1 MRHWIA
7 GIAPVVTKVTKLP
20 LSRLVLSGLVL
31 SGLACQGAT
40 AKRES
45 AALTEA
51 VDRYRNAEDAA
62 KSERAQAVLALACS
76 DTTVCDVKR
85 VCMAAIEPTTKALEL
100 KNEVAQRLN
109 DLDQKKLSPD
119 SPEVAALPEKLDE
132 ATRMLQ
138 DGRAKMADCDKRLAE
153 LRVQFGG

>member
-7 GIAPVVTKVTKLP
+7 GIARVVGGVA
-20 LSRLVLSGLVL
+20 LSS
-31 SGLACQGAT
+31 LACQGGA

-51 VDRYRNAEDAA
+51 VDRYRNADDAA
-62 KSERAQAVLALACS
+62 KSERAQAVLALACT
-76 DTTVCDVKR
+76 DATVCDVKR

-109 DLDQKKLSPD
+109 DVDQKKLPAD

-138 DGRAKMADCDKRLAE
+138 DGRTKMADCDKRLAE

>member
-1 MRHWIA
+1 MASPICPRIPWRLWGAA
-7 GIAPVVTKVTKLP
+7 GL
-20 LSRLVLSGLVL
+20 LFF
-31 SGLACQGAT
+31 LACQGGA

-45 AALTEA
+45 VALTEA

-62 KSERAQAVLALACS
+62 KSERAQGVLAIACT
-76 DTTVCDVKR
+76 DATVCDVKR
-85 VCMAAIEPTTKALEL
+85 ICMAAIEPTTKALAL

-109 DLDQKKLSPD
+109 DLDRKKLSPD
-119 SPEVAALPEKLDE
+119 SPEVAELPGKLDD

-138 DGRAKMADCDKRLAE
+138 EGRAKMGDCDKRLAE